1 MKLFCAALAASIL
14 AAGGA
19 SAATTVTFGSFQ
31 TALNSGESLLTN
43 FSSGLPSDASGDATL
58 FTGSEPNVSAAP
70 AISGT
75 TQTGAQYLN
84 IGGGQSE
91 TFIFNPTTDVSFYAG
106 SLDAY
111 NVVTLSDG
119 EIFNGSQIAALTG
132 ATANGDQLGAGSNG
146 RFTFLTSAPLTSV
159 TFSSSQA
166 AFEIAD
172 VAVSAVP
179 EPGVWVMML
188 GGLAILGAML
198 RIDHAYRREH
208 EVAAIA
214 TA

>member
-1 MKLFCAALAASIL
+1 
-14 AAGGA
+14 
-19 SAATTVTFGSFQ
+19 
-31 TALNSGESLLTN
+31 
-43 FSSGLPSDASGDATL
+43 
-58 FTGSEPNVSAAP
+58 
-70 AISGT
+70 
-75 TQTGAQYLN
+75 
-84 IGGGQSE
+84 
-91 TFIFNPTTDVSFYAG
+91 
-106 SLDAY
+106 
-111 NVVTLSDG
+111 
-119 EIFNGSQIAALTG
+119 
-132 ATANGDQLGAGSNG
+132 LGAGSNG